1 MPAHL
6 TAGVA
11 KSCRCYGLAQ
21 TQRVNMIA
29 GLCNNQIIAP
39 IIFEGNGDTRVF
51 ESYIEQIL
59 IKALK
64 PKQVVVMDNIH
75 FHKIPKVKTLIESV
89 DCTVLFLPTYSPNLN
104 PIEHHWFKIKHQI
117 RKIAI
122 NFTYFF
128 EVVIYV
134 LSLS

>member
-1 MPAHL
+1 
-6 TAGVA
+6 
-11 KSCRCYGLAQ
+11 
-21 TQRVNMIA
+21 MIA

-39 IIFEGNGDTRVF
+39 IIFEGNCDTRVF

-64 PKQVVVMDNIH
+64 PKQVVVMDNIN
-75 FHKIPKVKTLIESV
+75 FHKTPKVKALIESV
-89 DCTVLFLPTYSPNLN
+89 NCKVLFLPTYSPDLN